1 MGDTLHTSCTPA
13 CAVWCNQC
21 LVVEVQEGQR
31 APLVFINTKTVTEE
45 LYVMGAL
52 RRVKLTALGALKVI
66 IKREKIMAL
75 LSTFYLKKKKRKE
88 EVIKIMKSAILPH
101 LLSQDPDLHKSLHR

>member
-1 MGDTLHTSCTPA
+1 MGDSLHTSCTPA

-52 RRVKLTALGALKVI
+52 RRIKLTALGVLKVI

-75 LSTFYLKKKKRKE
+75 LSTFYFKKKREE

>member
-1 MGDTLHTSCTPA
+1 MGDSLHTSCTPA

-31 APLVFINTKTVTEE
+31 SLLVFINTKTATEE

-75 LSTFYLKKKKRKE
+75 LSTFYLKKKKKE
-88 EVIKIMKSAILPH
+88 RGGDKNHEISHSPSSSEPRSRLAQVLA
-101 LLSQDPDLHKSLHR
+101 

>member
-1 MGDTLHTSCTPA
+1 M
-13 CAVWCNQC
+13 
-21 LVVEVQEGQR
+21 VEVQEGQR
-31 APLVFINTKTVTEE
+31 SLLVFINTKTATEE

-75 LSTFYLKKKKRKE
+75 LSTFYLKKKKKE
-88 EVIKIMKSAILPH
+88 RGGDKNHEISHSPSSSEPRSRLAQVLA
-101 LLSQDPDLHKSLHR
+101 

>member
-1 MGDTLHTSCTPA
+1 MGDSLHTSCTPA

-52 RRVKLTALGALKVI
+52 RSVKLTALGALKVI
-66 IKREKIMAL
+66 IKREKMMAL
-75 LSTFYLKKKKRKE
+75 LSTFYLKKEKR
-88 EVIKIMKSAILPH
+88 
-101 LLSQDPDLHKSLHR
+101 R